1 MAKRMKEK
9 NERNSSKL
17 IFNIFIVLVFLALL
31 GGVFYLSPNYIR
43 EDYDGKTKV
52 LINNN
57 NVTLKMKNDVYID
70 ENNNVF
76 LSLADVRNYFD
87 KYIEYDKENGSI
99 VTTSEINIAKMSTKD
114 NKITINGQEEELNS
128 SAIEKNE
135 TIYLPFSEISEK
147 VYDVDLEYIK
157 DTNTII
163 IDSLDRKQEVA
174 NTTKETKLKYKPQ
187 TLSGTLE
194 KLEANEQ
201 VVYIEET
208 NNWAEVRSKDG
219 TIGYVKKEDLGNVEV
234 TREAKEYIDKVEGK
248 VNLVWDYYSEY
259 AKAPDRTGET
269 MDGVNV
275 VSPSFFSLER
285 GSNGEIY
292 DNAKDDGAEYIEWAH
307 NNNYQ
312 VWAMFSNNSLKDTTS
327 QILNDYEKR
336 EAMIENLMDLVEE
349 YNLDG
354 VNVDF
359 ENMNESDKDVYSRF
373 LIELA
378 PRLKK
383 IGKTLSVDVTAP
395 DGSETWSLCFDRN
408 TIANVADYIVFMAY
422 DQYGTSSN
430 KAGTTAGEEMKK
442 ALEDAGITSG
452 KIGIINVN
460 AATDSCVNR
469 EEGFRAAFDGTDFE
483 IMETQYGEGDAAKS
497 QSIAENYI
505 TQGVVG
511 IFGCNE
517 GSTTGAGNAI
527 KAAGNADIIGV
538 GFDKSDAI
546 LNLID
551 DGYLLCTMAQNPDVM
566 GSEGVK
572 AAVKAINGEELGG
585 EVTDTGVSVITKDSD
600 K

>member
-9 NERNSSKL
+9 NEKNSSKL
-17 IFNIFIVLVFLALL
+17 IFNIFIVIVFLVLV

-135 TIYLPFSEISEK
+135 TIYLPFSKISEK

-194 KLEANEQ
+194 KLDANEQ

-219 TIGYVKKEDLGNVEV
+219 TIGYIKKEDLGNVEV
-234 TREAKEYIDKVEGK
+234 AREAKEYIDKVKGK

-336 EAMIENLMDLVEE
+336 ETMIENLMDLVEE

-422 DQYGTSSN
+422 DQYGTNSN
-430 KAGTTAGEEMKK
+430 KAGTTAGYNWVEANVKKFLGQEDVDPEKIILGIPLYMRLWEEEEDGTAKPEVVNMKDMFDVLPENQVATWDEELK
-442 ALEDAGITSG
+442 QYYVEYEEDGKTYKMWVENEKSVGEKINLANQYNLAGIAFWE
-452 KIGIINVN
+452 K
-460 AATDSCVNR
+460 DR
-469 EEGFRAAFDGTDFE
+469 ETNDEFWTFVKE
-483 IMETQYGEGDAAKS
+483 Q
-497 QSIAENYI
+497 
-505 TQGVVG
+505 
-511 IFGCNE
+511 
-517 GSTTGAGNAI
+517 
-527 KAAGNADIIGV
+527 
-538 GFDKSDAI
+538 
-546 LNLID
+546 LN
-551 DGYLLCTMAQNPDVM
+551 
-566 GSEGVK
+566 K
-572 AAVKAINGEELGG
+572 
-585 EVTDTGVSVITKDSD
+585 
-600 K
+600 

>member
-9 NERNSSKL
+9 NERNSSKI
-17 IFNIFIVLVFLALL
+17 IFNIFIVIVFLVLL

-76 LSLADVRNYFD
+76 LSLADIRNYFD
-87 KYIEYDKENGSI
+87 KYIEYNKENGDI
-99 VTTSEINIAKMSTKD
+99 VTTSEINIAKMSTK
-114 NKITINGQEEELNS
+114 NNEITINGEEEKLNS
-128 SAIEKNE
+128 SAIEKND

-147 VYDVDLEYIK
+147 VYDVDLEYIQ

-194 KLEANEQ
+194 KIEANEQ

-219 TIGYVKKEDLGNVEV
+219 TIGYIKKEDLGNVEV
-234 TREAKEYIDKVEGK
+234 AREAKEYIDKVEGK

-259 AKAPDRTGET
+259 AKAPDRMGET

-285 GSNGEIY
+285 ESNGEIY

-430 KAGTTAGEEMKK
+430 KAGTTAGYNWVEANIKKFLGQEDVDPEKIILGIPLYMRLWEEEEDGTAKPEVVNMKDMFDVLPENQVAK
-442 ALEDAGITSG
+442 WDEELKQYYVEYEEDGKTYKMWVENEKSVGEKINLANQYNLAGIAFWE
-452 KIGIINVN
+452 K
-460 AATDSCVNR
+460 DR
-469 EEGFRAAFDGTDFE
+469 ETNDEFWTFVKE
-483 IMETQYGEGDAAKS
+483 Q
-497 QSIAENYI
+497 
-505 TQGVVG
+505 
-511 IFGCNE
+511 
-517 GSTTGAGNAI
+517 
-527 KAAGNADIIGV
+527 
-538 GFDKSDAI
+538 
-546 LNLID
+546 LN
-551 DGYLLCTMAQNPDVM
+551 
-566 GSEGVK
+566 K
-572 AAVKAINGEELGG
+572 
-585 EVTDTGVSVITKDSD
+585 
-600 K
+600 

>member
-17 IFNIFIVLVFLALL
+17 ILNIFIVLVFLVLV

-76 LSLADVRNYFD
+76 LSLADIRNYFD
-87 KYIEYDKENGSI
+87 KYIEYNKENGDI
-99 VTTSEINIAKMSTKD
+99 VTTSEINIAKMSTK
-114 NKITINGQEEELNS
+114 NNEITINGEEEKLNS
-128 SAIEKNE
+128 SAIEKND

-147 VYDVDLEYIK
+147 VYDVDLEYIQ

-194 KLEANEQ
+194 KIEANEQ

-219 TIGYVKKEDLGNVEV
+219 TIGYIKKEDLGNVEV
-234 TREAKEYIDKVEGK
+234 AREAKEYIDKVEGK

-259 AKAPDRTGET
+259 AKAPDRMGET

-285 GSNGEIY
+285 ESNGEIY

-312 VWAMFSNNSLKDTTS
+312 VLAMFSNNSLKDTTS

-359 ENMNESDKDVYSRF
+359 ENMNESDKNVYSRF

-430 KAGTTAGEEMKK
+430 KAGTTAGYNWVEANIKKFLGQEDVDPEKIILGIPLYMRLWEEDDDGTAKPEVVNMKDMFDVLPENQVAK
-442 ALEDAGITSG
+442 WDEELKQYYVEYEEDGKTYKMWVENEKSVGEKINLANQYNLAGIAFWE
-452 KIGIINVN
+452 K
-460 AATDSCVNR
+460 DR
-469 EEGFRAAFDGTDFE
+469 ETNDEFWTFVKE
-483 IMETQYGEGDAAKS
+483 Q
-497 QSIAENYI
+497 
-505 TQGVVG
+505 
-511 IFGCNE
+511 
-517 GSTTGAGNAI
+517 
-527 KAAGNADIIGV
+527 
-538 GFDKSDAI
+538 
-546 LNLID
+546 LN
-551 DGYLLCTMAQNPDVM
+551 
-566 GSEGVK
+566 K
-572 AAVKAINGEELGG
+572 
-585 EVTDTGVSVITKDSD
+585 
-600 K
+600 

>member
-9 NERNSSKL
+9 NERNSSKI
-17 IFNIFIVLVFLALL
+17 IFNIFIVIVFLVLV

-194 KLEANEQ
+194 KLDANEQ

-219 TIGYVKKEDLGNVEV
+219 TIGYIKKEDLGNVEV
-234 TREAKEYIDKVEGK
+234 AREAKEYIDKVEGK

-336 EAMIENLMDLVEE
+336 ETMIENLMDLVEE

-430 KAGTTAGEEMKK
+430 KAGTTAGYNWVEANVKKFLGQEDVDPEKIILGIPLYMRLWEEEEDGTAKPEVVNMKDMFDVLPENQVATWDEELK
-442 ALEDAGITSG
+442 QYYVEYEEDGKLYKMWVENEKSVGEKINLANQYNLAGIAFWE
-452 KIGIINVN
+452 K
-460 AATDSCVNR
+460 DR
-469 EEGFRAAFDGTDFE
+469 ETNDEFWTFVKE
-483 IMETQYGEGDAAKS
+483 Q
-497 QSIAENYI
+497 
-505 TQGVVG
+505 
-511 IFGCNE
+511 
-517 GSTTGAGNAI
+517 
-527 KAAGNADIIGV
+527 
-538 GFDKSDAI
+538 
-546 LNLID
+546 LN
-551 DGYLLCTMAQNPDVM
+551 
-566 GSEGVK
+566 K
-572 AAVKAINGEELGG
+572 
-585 EVTDTGVSVITKDSD
+585 
-600 K
+600 

>member
-17 IFNIFIVLVFLALL
+17 IFNIFIVLVFLVLL
-31 GGVFYLSPNYIR
+31 GGGFYLSPNYIR

-194 KLEANEQ
+194 KLDANEQ

-219 TIGYVKKEDLGNVEV
+219 TIGYIKKEDLGNVEV
-234 TREAKEYIDKVEGK
+234 AREAKEYIDKVEGK

-336 EAMIENLMDLVEE
+336 ETMIENLMDLVEE

-359 ENMNESDKDVYSRF
+359 ENMSESDKDVYSRF

-430 KAGTTAGEEMKK
+430 KAGTTAGYNWVEANVKKFLGQEDVDPEKIILGIPLYMRLWEEEEDGTAKPEVVNMKDMFDVLPENQVATWDEELK
-442 ALEDAGITSG
+442 QYYVEYEEDGKTYKMWVENEKSVGEKINLANQYNLAGIAFWE
-452 KIGIINVN
+452 K
-460 AATDSCVNR
+460 DR
-469 EEGFRAAFDGTDFE
+469 ETNDEFWTFVKE
-483 IMETQYGEGDAAKS
+483 Q
-497 QSIAENYI
+497 
-505 TQGVVG
+505 
-511 IFGCNE
+511 
-517 GSTTGAGNAI
+517 
-527 KAAGNADIIGV
+527 
-538 GFDKSDAI
+538 
-546 LNLID
+546 LN
-551 DGYLLCTMAQNPDVM
+551 
-566 GSEGVK
+566 K
-572 AAVKAINGEELGG
+572 
-585 EVTDTGVSVITKDSD
+585 
-600 K
+600 

>member
-9 NERNSSKL
+9 NERNSSKY
-17 IFNIFIVLVFLALL
+17 IFNIIIVLVFLALL

-76 LSLADVRNYFD
+76 LSLEDVENYFD
-87 KYIEYDKENGSI
+87 KYIEYNEETGDI
-99 VTTSEINIAKMSTKD
+99 VTTSEINIAKMSTK
-114 NKITINGQEEELNS
+114 NNEITINGEEEELNS

-194 KLEANEQ
+194 KLDANEQ

-219 TIGYVKKEDLGNVEV
+219 TIGYIKKEDLGNVEV
-234 TREAKEYIDKVEGK
+234 AREAKEYIDKVEGK

-336 EAMIENLMDLVEE
+336 ETMIENLMDLVEE

-430 KAGTTAGEEMKK
+430 KAGTTAGYNWVEANIKKFLGQEDVDPEKIILGIPLYMRLWEEEEDGTAKPEVVNMRDMFDVLPENQVATWDEELKQYYVEYEEDGKK
-442 ALEDAGITSG
+442 YKMWVENEKSVGEKINLANQYNLAGIAFWE
-452 KIGIINVN
+452 K
-460 AATDSCVNR
+460 DR
-469 EEGFRAAFDGTDFE
+469 ETNDEFWTFVKE
-483 IMETQYGEGDAAKS
+483 Q
-497 QSIAENYI
+497 
-505 TQGVVG
+505 
-511 IFGCNE
+511 
-517 GSTTGAGNAI
+517 
-527 KAAGNADIIGV
+527 
-538 GFDKSDAI
+538 
-546 LNLID
+546 LN
-551 DGYLLCTMAQNPDVM
+551 
-566 GSEGVK
+566 K
-572 AAVKAINGEELGG
+572 
-585 EVTDTGVSVITKDSD
+585 
-600 K
+600 

>member
-17 IFNIFIVLVFLALL
+17 IFNIFIVLVFLVLL

-128 SAIEKNE
+128 STIEKNE

-194 KLEANEQ
+194 KLDANEQ

-219 TIGYVKKEDLGNVEV
+219 TIGYIKKEDLGNVEV
-234 TREAKEYIDKVEGK
+234 AREAKEYIDKVEGK

-336 EAMIENLMDLVEE
+336 ETMIENLMNLVEE

-430 KAGTTAGEEMKK
+430 KAGTTAGYNWVEANVKKFLGQEDVDPEKIILGIPLYMRLWEEEEDGTAKPEVVNMKDMFDVLPENQVATWDEELK
-442 ALEDAGITSG
+442 QYYVEYEEDGKKYKMWIENEKSVGEKINLANQYNLAGIAFWE
-452 KIGIINVN
+452 K
-460 AATDSCVNR
+460 DR
-469 EEGFRAAFDGTDFE
+469 ETNDEFWTFVKE
-483 IMETQYGEGDAAKS
+483 Q
-497 QSIAENYI
+497 
-505 TQGVVG
+505 
-511 IFGCNE
+511 
-517 GSTTGAGNAI
+517 
-527 KAAGNADIIGV
+527 
-538 GFDKSDAI
+538 
-546 LNLID
+546 LN
-551 DGYLLCTMAQNPDVM
+551 
-566 GSEGVK
+566 K
-572 AAVKAINGEELGG
+572 
-585 EVTDTGVSVITKDSD
+585 
-600 K
+600 

>member
-194 KLEANEQ
+194 KLDANEQ

-219 TIGYVKKEDLGNVEV
+219 TIGYIKKEDLGNVEV
-234 TREAKEYIDKVEGK
+234 AREAKEYIDKVEGK

-259 AKAPDRTGET
+259 AKAPDRAGET

-336 EAMIENLMDLVEE
+336 ETMIENLMDLVEE

-430 KAGTTAGEEMKK
+430 KAGTTAGYNWVEANIKKFLGQEDVDPEKIILGIPLYMRLWEEEDDGTAKPEVVNMRDMFDVLPENQVATWDEELKQYYVEYEEDGKK
-442 ALEDAGITSG
+442 YKMWVENEKSVGEKINLANQYNLAGIAFWE
-452 KIGIINVN
+452 K
-460 AATDSCVNR
+460 DR
-469 EEGFRAAFDGTDFE
+469 ETNDEFWTFVKE
-483 IMETQYGEGDAAKS
+483 Q
-497 QSIAENYI
+497 
-505 TQGVVG
+505 
-511 IFGCNE
+511 
-517 GSTTGAGNAI
+517 
-527 KAAGNADIIGV
+527 
-538 GFDKSDAI
+538 
-546 LNLID
+546 LN
-551 DGYLLCTMAQNPDVM
+551 
-566 GSEGVK
+566 K
-572 AAVKAINGEELGG
+572 
-585 EVTDTGVSVITKDSD
+585 
-600 K
+600 

>member
-9 NERNSSKL
+9 NEKNSSKL
-17 IFNIFIVLVFLALL
+17 IFNIFIVIVFLVLV

-194 KLEANEQ
+194 KLDANEQ

-219 TIGYVKKEDLGNVEV
+219 TIGYIKKEDLGNVEV
-234 TREAKEYIDKVEGK
+234 AREAKEYIDKVEGK

-292 DNAKDDGAEYIEWAH
+292 DNTKDDGAEYIEWAH

-336 EAMIENLMDLVEE
+336 ETMIENLMDLVEE

-430 KAGTTAGEEMKK
+430 KAGTTAGYNWVEANVKKFLGQEDVDPEKIILGIPLYMRLWEEEEDGTAKPEVVNMKDMFDVLPENQVAK
-442 ALEDAGITSG
+442 WDEELKQYYVEYEEDGKTYKMWVENEKSVGEKINLANQYNLAGIAFWE
-452 KIGIINVN
+452 K
-460 AATDSCVNR
+460 DR
-469 EEGFRAAFDGTDFE
+469 ETNDEFWTFVKE
-483 IMETQYGEGDAAKS
+483 Q
-497 QSIAENYI
+497 
-505 TQGVVG
+505 
-511 IFGCNE
+511 
-517 GSTTGAGNAI
+517 
-527 KAAGNADIIGV
+527 
-538 GFDKSDAI
+538 
-546 LNLID
+546 LN
-551 DGYLLCTMAQNPDVM
+551 
-566 GSEGVK
+566 K
-572 AAVKAINGEELGG
+572 
-585 EVTDTGVSVITKDSD
+585 
-600 K
+600 

>member
-194 KLEANEQ
+194 KLDANEQ

-336 EAMIENLMDLVEE
+336 ETMIENLMDLVEE

-430 KAGTTAGEEMKK
+430 KAGTTAGYNWVEANVKKFLGQEDVDPEKIILGIPLYMRLWEEEEDGTAKPEVVNMKDMFDVLPENQVATWDEELK
-442 ALEDAGITSG
+442 QYYVEYEEDGKTYKMWVENEKSVGEKINLANQYNLAGIAFWE
-452 KIGIINVN
+452 K
-460 AATDSCVNR
+460 DR
-469 EEGFRAAFDGTDFE
+469 ETNDEFWTFVKE
-483 IMETQYGEGDAAKS
+483 Q
-497 QSIAENYI
+497 
-505 TQGVVG
+505 
-511 IFGCNE
+511 
-517 GSTTGAGNAI
+517 
-527 KAAGNADIIGV
+527 
-538 GFDKSDAI
+538 
-546 LNLID
+546 LN
-551 DGYLLCTMAQNPDVM
+551 
-566 GSEGVK
+566 K
-572 AAVKAINGEELGG
+572 
-585 EVTDTGVSVITKDSD
+585 
-600 K
+600 

>member
-17 IFNIFIVLVFLALL
+17 IFNIFIVLVFLVLL

-194 KLEANEQ
+194 KLDANEQ

-219 TIGYVKKEDLGNVEV
+219 TIGYIKKEDLGNVEV
-234 TREAKEYIDKVEGK
+234 AREAKEYIDKVEGK

-336 EAMIENLMDLVEE
+336 ETMIKNLMDLVEE

-430 KAGTTAGEEMKK
+430 KAGTTAGYNWVEANVKKFLGQEDVDPEKIILGIPLYMRLWEEEEDGTAKPEVVNMKDMFDVLPENQVATWDEELK
-442 ALEDAGITSG
+442 QYYVEYEEDGKTYKMWVENEKSVGEKINLANQYNLAGIAFWE
-452 KIGIINVN
+452 K
-460 AATDSCVNR
+460 DR
-469 EEGFRAAFDGTDFE
+469 ETNDEFWTFVKE
-483 IMETQYGEGDAAKS
+483 Q
-497 QSIAENYI
+497 
-505 TQGVVG
+505 
-511 IFGCNE
+511 
-517 GSTTGAGNAI
+517 
-527 KAAGNADIIGV
+527 
-538 GFDKSDAI
+538 
-546 LNLID
+546 LN
-551 DGYLLCTMAQNPDVM
+551 
-566 GSEGVK
+566 K
-572 AAVKAINGEELGG
+572 
-585 EVTDTGVSVITKDSD
+585 
-600 K
+600 

>member
-17 IFNIFIVLVFLALL
+17 IFNIFIVLVFLVLL
-31 GGVFYLSPNYIR
+31 GGGFYLSPNYIR

-174 NTTKETKLKYKPQ
+174 NTTKEIKLKYKPQ

-194 KLEANEQ
+194 KLDANEQ

-219 TIGYVKKEDLGNVEV
+219 TIGYIKKEDLGNVEV
-234 TREAKEYIDKVEGK
+234 AREAKEYIDKVEGK

-259 AKAPDRTGET
+259 VDAPDRTGEN

-336 EAMIENLMDLVEE
+336 ETMIENLMDLVEE

-430 KAGTTAGEEMKK
+430 KAGTTAGYNWVEANVKKFLGQEDVDPEKIILGIPLYMRLWEEEEDGTAKPEVVNMKDMFDVLPENQVATWDEELK
-442 ALEDAGITSG
+442 QYYVEYEEDGKTYKMWVENEKSVGEKINLANQYNLAGIAFWE
-452 KIGIINVN
+452 K
-460 AATDSCVNR
+460 DR
-469 EEGFRAAFDGTDFE
+469 ETNDEFWTFVKE
-483 IMETQYGEGDAAKS
+483 Q
-497 QSIAENYI
+497 
-505 TQGVVG
+505 
-511 IFGCNE
+511 
-517 GSTTGAGNAI
+517 
-527 KAAGNADIIGV
+527 
-538 GFDKSDAI
+538 
-546 LNLID
+546 LN
-551 DGYLLCTMAQNPDVM
+551 
-566 GSEGVK
+566 K
-572 AAVKAINGEELGG
+572 
-585 EVTDTGVSVITKDSD
+585 
-600 K
+600 

>member
-17 IFNIFIVLVFLALL
+17 IFNIFIVIVFLAIL

-194 KLEANEQ
+194 KIEANEQ

-208 NNWAEVRSKDG
+208 NNWVEVRAKDG
-219 TIGYVKKEDLGNVEV
+219 TIGYIKKEDLGNVEV
-234 TREAKEYIDKVEGK
+234 AREAKEYIDKVEGK

-336 EAMIENLMDLVEE
+336 ETMIENIMDLVEE

-430 KAGTTAGEEMKK
+430 EAGTTAGYNWVEANIKKFLGQEDVDPEKIILGIPLYMRLWEEEEDGTAKPEVVNMRNMFDVLPENQVATWDEELKQYYVEYEEDGKK
-442 ALEDAGITSG
+442 YKMWIENEKSVGEKINLANQYNLAGIAFWE
-452 KIGIINVN
+452 K
-460 AATDSCVNR
+460 DR
-469 EEGFRAAFDGTDFE
+469 ETNDEFWTFVKE
-483 IMETQYGEGDAAKS
+483 Q
-497 QSIAENYI
+497 
-505 TQGVVG
+505 
-511 IFGCNE
+511 
-517 GSTTGAGNAI
+517 
-527 KAAGNADIIGV
+527 
-538 GFDKSDAI
+538 
-546 LNLID
+546 LN
-551 DGYLLCTMAQNPDVM
+551 
-566 GSEGVK
+566 K
-572 AAVKAINGEELGG
+572 
-585 EVTDTGVSVITKDSD
+585 
-600 K
+600 

>member
-292 DNAKDDGAEYIEWAH
+292 DNAKDDGAEYIEWTH

-430 KAGTTAGEEMKK
+430 KAGTTAGYNWVEANIKKFLGQEDVDPEKIILGIPLYMRLWEEEEDGTAKPEVVNMRDMFDVLPENQVATWDEELKQYYVEYEEDGKK
-442 ALEDAGITSG
+442 YKMWVENEKSVGEKINLANQYNLAGIAFWE
-452 KIGIINVN
+452 K
-460 AATDSCVNR
+460 DR
-469 EEGFRAAFDGTDFE
+469 ETNDEFWTFVKE
-483 IMETQYGEGDAAKS
+483 Q
-497 QSIAENYI
+497 
-505 TQGVVG
+505 
-511 IFGCNE
+511 
-517 GSTTGAGNAI
+517 
-527 KAAGNADIIGV
+527 
-538 GFDKSDAI
+538 
-546 LNLID
+546 LN
-551 DGYLLCTMAQNPDVM
+551 
-566 GSEGVK
+566 K
-572 AAVKAINGEELGG
+572 
-585 EVTDTGVSVITKDSD
+585 
-600 K
+600 

>member
-17 IFNIFIVLVFLALL
+17 IFNIFIVLVFLVLV

-76 LSLADVRNYFD
+76 LSLADIRNYFD
-87 KYIEYDKENGSI
+87 KYIEYNKENGDI
-99 VTTSEINIAKMSTKD
+99 VTTSEINIAKMSTK
-114 NKITINGQEEELNS
+114 NNEITINGEEEKLNS
-128 SAIEKNE
+128 SAIEKND

-147 VYDVDLEYIK
+147 VYDVDLEYIQ

-194 KLEANEQ
+194 KIEANEQ

-219 TIGYVKKEDLGNVEV
+219 TIGYIKKEDLGNVEV

-430 KAGTTAGEEMKK
+430 KAGTTAGYNWVEANIKKFLGQEDVDPEKIILGIPLYMRLWEEEEDGTAKPEVVNMRDMFDVLPENQVATWDEELKQYYVEYEEDGKK
-442 ALEDAGITSG
+442 YKMWVENEKSVGEKINLANQYNLAGIAFWE
-452 KIGIINVN
+452 K
-460 AATDSCVNR
+460 DR
-469 EEGFRAAFDGTDFE
+469 ETNDEFWTFVKE
-483 IMETQYGEGDAAKS
+483 Q
-497 QSIAENYI
+497 
-505 TQGVVG
+505 
-511 IFGCNE
+511 
-517 GSTTGAGNAI
+517 
-527 KAAGNADIIGV
+527 
-538 GFDKSDAI
+538 
-546 LNLID
+546 LN
-551 DGYLLCTMAQNPDVM
+551 
-566 GSEGVK
+566 K
-572 AAVKAINGEELGG
+572 
-585 EVTDTGVSVITKDSD
+585 
-600 K
+600 

>member
-17 IFNIFIVLVFLALL
+17 ILNIFIVIVFLVLV

-76 LSLADVRNYFD
+76 LSLADIRNYFD
-87 KYIEYDKENGSI
+87 KYIEYDKENGDI
-99 VTTSEINIAKMSTKD
+99 VTTSEINIAKMSTK
-114 NKITINGQEEELNS
+114 NNEITINGEEEELNS
-128 SAIEKNE
+128 SAIEKND

-147 VYDVDLEYIK
+147 VYDVDLEYIQ

-208 NNWAEVRSKDG
+208 NNWVEVRSKDG
-219 TIGYVKKEDLGNVEV
+219 TIGYIKKEDLGNVEV
-234 TREAKEYIDKVEGK
+234 AREAKEYIDKVEGK

-430 KAGTTAGEEMKK
+430 KAGTTAGYNWVEANVKKFLGQEDVDPEKIILGIPLYMRLWEEEEDGTAKPEVVNMKDMFDVLPENQVATWDEELK
-442 ALEDAGITSG
+442 QYYVEYEEDGKTYKMWVENEKSVGEKINLANQYNLAGIAFWE
-452 KIGIINVN
+452 K
-460 AATDSCVNR
+460 DR
-469 EEGFRAAFDGTDFE
+469 ETNDEFWTFVKE
-483 IMETQYGEGDAAKS
+483 Q
-497 QSIAENYI
+497 
-505 TQGVVG
+505 
-511 IFGCNE
+511 
-517 GSTTGAGNAI
+517 
-527 KAAGNADIIGV
+527 
-538 GFDKSDAI
+538 
-546 LNLID
+546 LN
-551 DGYLLCTMAQNPDVM
+551 
-566 GSEGVK
+566 K
-572 AAVKAINGEELGG
+572 
-585 EVTDTGVSVITKDSD
+585 
-600 K
+600 

>member
-17 IFNIFIVLVFLALL
+17 ILNIFIVLVFLVLV

-76 LSLADVRNYFD
+76 LSLADIRNYFD
-87 KYIEYDKENGSI
+87 KYIEYNKENGDI
-99 VTTSEINIAKMSTKD
+99 VTTSEINIAKMSTK
-114 NKITINGQEEELNS
+114 NNEITINGEEEKLNS
-128 SAIEKNE
+128 SAIEKND

-147 VYDVDLEYIK
+147 VYDVDLEYIQ

-194 KLEANEQ
+194 KIEANEQ

-219 TIGYVKKEDLGNVEV
+219 TIGYIKKEDLGNVEV
-234 TREAKEYIDKVEGK
+234 AREAKEYIDKVEGK

-259 AKAPDRTGET
+259 AKAPDRMGET

-285 GSNGEIY
+285 ESNGEIY

-359 ENMNESDKDVYSRF
+359 ENMNESDKNVYSRF

-395 DGSETWSLCFDRN
+395 DGSEIWSLCFDRN

-430 KAGTTAGEEMKK
+430 KAGTTAGYNWVEANIKKFLGQEDVDPEKIILGIPLYMRLWEEDDDGTAKPEVVNMKDMFDVLPENQVAK
-442 ALEDAGITSG
+442 WDEELKQYYVEYEEDGKTYKMWVENEKSVGEKINLANQYNLAGIAFWE
-452 KIGIINVN
+452 K
-460 AATDSCVNR
+460 DR
-469 EEGFRAAFDGTDFE
+469 ETNDEFWTFVKE
-483 IMETQYGEGDAAKS
+483 Q
-497 QSIAENYI
+497 
-505 TQGVVG
+505 
-511 IFGCNE
+511 
-517 GSTTGAGNAI
+517 
-527 KAAGNADIIGV
+527 
-538 GFDKSDAI
+538 
-546 LNLID
+546 LN
-551 DGYLLCTMAQNPDVM
+551 
-566 GSEGVK
+566 K
-572 AAVKAINGEELGG
+572 
-585 EVTDTGVSVITKDSD
+585 
-600 K
+600 

>member
-17 IFNIFIVLVFLALL
+17 IFNIFIVLVFLVLL

-336 EAMIENLMDLVEE
+336 ETMIENLMDLVEE

-430 KAGTTAGEEMKK
+430 KAGTTAGYNWVEANVKKFLGQEDVDPEKIILGIPLYMRLWEEEEDGTAKPEVVNMKDMFDVLPENQVATWDEELK
-442 ALEDAGITSG
+442 QYYVEYEEDGKTYKMWVENEKSVGEKINLANQYNLAGI
-452 KIGIINVN
+452 
-460 AATDSCVNR
+460 
-469 EEGFRAAFDGTDFE
+469 AFW
-483 IMETQYGEGDAAKS
+483 
-497 QSIAENYI
+497 
-505 TQGVVG
+505 
-511 IFGCNE
+511 
-517 GSTTGAGNAI
+517 
-527 KAAGNADIIGV
+527 
-538 GFDKSDAI
+538 
-546 LNLID
+546 
-551 DGYLLCTMAQNPDVM
+551 
-566 GSEGVK
+566 
-572 AAVKAINGEELGG
+572 
-585 EVTDTGVSVITKDSD
+585 
-600 K
+600 

>member
-9 NERNSSKL
+9 NERNNPKL
-17 IFNIFIVLVFLALL
+17 IFNIFIVLVFLVLL
-31 GGVFYLSPNYIR
+31 GTVFYLSPNYIR

-87 KYIEYDKENGSI
+87 KYIEYDKENGDI

-114 NKITINGQEEELNS
+114 NKITINGEEDELNS

-194 KLEANEQ
+194 KLDANEQ

-219 TIGYVKKEDLGNVEV
+219 TIGYIKKEDLGNVEV
-234 TREAKEYIDKVEGK
+234 AREAKEYIDKVEGK

-336 EAMIENLMDLVEE
+336 ETMIENLMDLVEE

-430 KAGTTAGEEMKK
+430 EAGTTAGYNWVEANIKKFLGQEDVDPEKIILGIPLYMRLWEEEEDGTAKPEVVNMKDMFDVLPENQVATWDEELK
-442 ALEDAGITSG
+442 QYYVEYEEDGKKYKMWVENEKSVGEKINLANQYNLAGIAFWE
-452 KIGIINVN
+452 K
-460 AATDSCVNR
+460 DR
-469 EEGFRAAFDGTDFE
+469 ETNDEFWTFVKE
-483 IMETQYGEGDAAKS
+483 Q
-497 QSIAENYI
+497 
-505 TQGVVG
+505 
-511 IFGCNE
+511 
-517 GSTTGAGNAI
+517 
-527 KAAGNADIIGV
+527 
-538 GFDKSDAI
+538 
-546 LNLID
+546 LN
-551 DGYLLCTMAQNPDVM
+551 
-566 GSEGVK
+566 K
-572 AAVKAINGEELGG
+572 
-585 EVTDTGVSVITKDSD
+585 
-600 K
+600 

>member
-187 TLSGTLE
+187 ILSGTLE

-275 VSPSFFSLER
+275 VSPSFFSLKR

-430 KAGTTAGEEMKK
+430 KAGTTAGYNWVEANIKKFLGQEDVDPEKIILGIPLYMRLWEEEEDGTAKPEVVNMRDMFDVLPENQVATWDEELKQYYVEYEEDGKK
-442 ALEDAGITSG
+442 YKMWVENEKSVGEKINLANQYNLAGIAFWE
-452 KIGIINVN
+452 K
-460 AATDSCVNR
+460 DR
-469 EEGFRAAFDGTDFE
+469 ETNDEFWTFVKE
-483 IMETQYGEGDAAKS
+483 Q
-497 QSIAENYI
+497 
-505 TQGVVG
+505 
-511 IFGCNE
+511 
-517 GSTTGAGNAI
+517 
-527 KAAGNADIIGV
+527 
-538 GFDKSDAI
+538 
-546 LNLID
+546 LN
-551 DGYLLCTMAQNPDVM
+551 
-566 GSEGVK
+566 K
-572 AAVKAINGEELGG
+572 
-585 EVTDTGVSVITKDSD
+585 
-600 K
+600 

>member
-17 IFNIFIVLVFLALL
+17 IFNIFIVLVFLVLL

-99 VTTSEINIAKMSTKD
+99 VTTSEINIAKMSTKY

-219 TIGYVKKEDLGNVEV
+219 IIGYIKKEDLGNVEV
-234 TREAKEYIDKVEGK
+234 AREAKEYIDKVEGK

-336 EAMIENLMDLVEE
+336 ETMIENLMDLVEE

-430 KAGTTAGEEMKK
+430 KAGTTAGYNWVEANVKKFLGQEDVDPEKIILGIPLYMRLWEEEEDGTAKPEVVNMKDMFDVLPENQVATWDEELK
-442 ALEDAGITSG
+442 QYYVEYEEDGKTYKMWVENEKSVGEKINLANQYNLAGIAFWE
-452 KIGIINVN
+452 K
-460 AATDSCVNR
+460 DR
-469 EEGFRAAFDGTDFE
+469 ETNDEFWTFVKE
-483 IMETQYGEGDAAKS
+483 Q
-497 QSIAENYI
+497 
-505 TQGVVG
+505 
-511 IFGCNE
+511 
-517 GSTTGAGNAI
+517 
-527 KAAGNADIIGV
+527 
-538 GFDKSDAI
+538 
-546 LNLID
+546 LN
-551 DGYLLCTMAQNPDVM
+551 
-566 GSEGVK
+566 K
-572 AAVKAINGEELGG
+572 
-585 EVTDTGVSVITKDSD
+585 
-600 K
+600 

>member
-9 NERNSSKL
+9 NEKNSSKL
-17 IFNIFIVLVFLALL
+17 IFNIFIVIVFLVLV

-135 TIYLPFSEISEK
+135 TIYLPFSKISEK

-194 KLEANEQ
+194 KLDANEQ

-219 TIGYVKKEDLGNVEV
+219 TIGYIKKEDLGNVEV
-234 TREAKEYIDKVEGK
+234 AREAKEYIDKVKGK

-292 DNAKDDGAEYIEWAH
+292 DNTKDDGAEYIEWAH

-336 EAMIENLMDLVEE
+336 ETMIENLMDLVEE

-430 KAGTTAGEEMKK
+430 KAGTTAGYNWVEANIKKFLGQEDVDPEKIILGIPLYMRLWEEEEDGTAKPEVVNMKDMFDVLPENQVATWDEELK
-442 ALEDAGITSG
+442 QYYVEYEEDGKTYKMWVENEKSVGEKINLANQYNLAGIAFWE
-452 KIGIINVN
+452 K
-460 AATDSCVNR
+460 DR
-469 EEGFRAAFDGTDFE
+469 ETNDEFWTFVKE
-483 IMETQYGEGDAAKS
+483 Q
-497 QSIAENYI
+497 
-505 TQGVVG
+505 
-511 IFGCNE
+511 
-517 GSTTGAGNAI
+517 
-527 KAAGNADIIGV
+527 
-538 GFDKSDAI
+538 
-546 LNLID
+546 LN
-551 DGYLLCTMAQNPDVM
+551 
-566 GSEGVK
+566 K
-572 AAVKAINGEELGG
+572 
-585 EVTDTGVSVITKDSD
+585 
-600 K
+600 

>member
-9 NERNSSKL
+9 NEGNSSKIIL
-17 IFNIFIVLVFLALL
+17 NIFIVVIFLALL
-31 GGVFYLSPNYIR
+31 GGVFYFSPNYIR
-43 EDYDGKTKV
+43 EDYEGKTKV

-70 ENNNVF
+70 DNNNVF
-76 LSLADVRNYFD
+76 FSLADVRNYFD
-87 KYIEYDKENGSI
+87 KYIEYDKENGDI

-114 NKITINGQEEELNS
+114 NKITINGEEEELNS
-128 SAIEKNE
+128 SAIERND
-135 TIYLPFSEISEK
+135 TIYIPFSEISEK
-147 VYDVDLEYIK
+147 VYDVDLEYIQ

-194 KLEANEQ
+194 KLEANEE

-208 NNWAEVRSKDG
+208 NNWVEVRAKDG
-219 TIGYVKKEDLGNVEV
+219 TIGYIKKEDLGNVEV
-234 TREAKEYIDKVEGK
+234 EREAKEYIERVEGK

-259 AKAPDRTGET
+259 VDAPDRTGEN

-275 VSPSFFSLER
+275 VSPSFFSLTR

-292 DNAKDDGAEYIEWAH
+292 DNAEDGGAEYIKWAH

-336 EAMIENLMDLVEE
+336 ETMIENLMNLVEE

-430 KAGTTAGEEMKK
+430 KAGTTAGYNWVEANIKKFLGQEDVDPEKIILGIPLYMRLWEEE
-442 ALEDAGITSG
+442 EDGTAEPEVVNMRNMFDVLPENQEATWDEELKQYYVEYEEDGNKYKMWVENEKSVGEKINLANQYNLAGIAFWE
-452 KIGIINVN
+452 K
-460 AATDSCVNR
+460 DR
-469 EEGFRAAFDGTDFE
+469 ETNDEFWTFVKE
-483 IMETQYGEGDAAKS
+483 Q
-497 QSIAENYI
+497 
-505 TQGVVG
+505 
-511 IFGCNE
+511 
-517 GSTTGAGNAI
+517 
-527 KAAGNADIIGV
+527 
-538 GFDKSDAI
+538 
-546 LNLID
+546 LN
-551 DGYLLCTMAQNPDVM
+551 
-566 GSEGVK
+566 K
-572 AAVKAINGEELGG
+572 
-585 EVTDTGVSVITKDSD
+585 
-600 K
+600 

>member
-9 NERNSSKL
+9 NEKNSSKL
-17 IFNIFIVLVFLALL
+17 IFNIFIVIVFLVLV

-57 NVTLKMKNDVYID
+57 NVTLKMKNDVY

-194 KLEANEQ
+194 KLDANEQ

-219 TIGYVKKEDLGNVEV
+219 TIGYIKKEDLGNVEV
-234 TREAKEYIDKVEGK
+234 AREAKEYIDKVKGK

-292 DNAKDDGAEYIEWAH
+292 DNTKDDGAEYIEWAH

-336 EAMIENLMDLVEE
+336 ETMIENLMDLVEE

-422 DQYGTSSN
+422 DQYGTNSN
-430 KAGTTAGEEMKK
+430 KAGTTAGYNWVEANVKKFLGQEDVDPEKIILGIPLYMRLWEEEEDGTAKPEVVNMKDMFDVLPENQVATWDEELK
-442 ALEDAGITSG
+442 QYYVEYEEDGKTYKMWVENEKSVGEKINLANQYNLAGIAFWE
-452 KIGIINVN
+452 K
-460 AATDSCVNR
+460 DR
-469 EEGFRAAFDGTDFE
+469 ETNDEFWTFVKE
-483 IMETQYGEGDAAKS
+483 Q
-497 QSIAENYI
+497 
-505 TQGVVG
+505 
-511 IFGCNE
+511 
-517 GSTTGAGNAI
+517 
-527 KAAGNADIIGV
+527 
-538 GFDKSDAI
+538 
-546 LNLID
+546 LN
-551 DGYLLCTMAQNPDVM
+551 
-566 GSEGVK
+566 K
-572 AAVKAINGEELGG
+572 
-585 EVTDTGVSVITKDSD
+585 
-600 K
+600 

>member
-17 IFNIFIVLVFLALL
+17 IFNIFIVLVFLVLL

-194 KLEANEQ
+194 KLDANEQ

-219 TIGYVKKEDLGNVEV
+219 TIGYIKKEDLGNVEV
-234 TREAKEYIDKVEGK
+234 AREAKEYIDKVEGK

-336 EAMIENLMDLVEE
+336 ETMIENIMDLVEE

-430 KAGTTAGEEMKK
+430 KAGTTAGYNWVEANVKKFLGQEDVDPEKIILGIPLYMRLWEEEEDGTAKPEVVNMRNMFDVLPENQVATWDEELKQYYVEYEEDGKK
-442 ALEDAGITSG
+442 YKMWIENEKSVGEKINLANQYNLAGIAFWE
-452 KIGIINVN
+452 K
-460 AATDSCVNR
+460 DR
-469 EEGFRAAFDGTDFE
+469 ETNDEFWTFVKE
-483 IMETQYGEGDAAKS
+483 Q
-497 QSIAENYI
+497 
-505 TQGVVG
+505 
-511 IFGCNE
+511 
-517 GSTTGAGNAI
+517 
-527 KAAGNADIIGV
+527 
-538 GFDKSDAI
+538 
-546 LNLID
+546 LN
-551 DGYLLCTMAQNPDVM
+551 
-566 GSEGVK
+566 K
-572 AAVKAINGEELGG
+572 
-585 EVTDTGVSVITKDSD
+585 
-600 K
+600 

>member
-9 NERNSSKL
+9 NEKNSSKL

-292 DNAKDDGAEYIEWAH
+292 DNTKDDGAEYIEWAH

-336 EAMIENLMDLVEE
+336 ETMIENLMDLVEE

-422 DQYGTSSN
+422 DQYGTNSN
-430 KAGTTAGEEMKK
+430 KAGTTAGYNWVEANVKKFLGQEDVDPEKIILGIPLYMRLWEEEEDGTAKPEVVNMKDMFDVLPENQVATWDEELK
-442 ALEDAGITSG
+442 QYYVEYEEDGKTYKMWVENEKSVGEKINLANQYNLAGIAFWE
-452 KIGIINVN
+452 K
-460 AATDSCVNR
+460 DR
-469 EEGFRAAFDGTDFE
+469 ETNDEFWTFVKE
-483 IMETQYGEGDAAKS
+483 Q
-497 QSIAENYI
+497 
-505 TQGVVG
+505 
-511 IFGCNE
+511 
-517 GSTTGAGNAI
+517 
-527 KAAGNADIIGV
+527 
-538 GFDKSDAI
+538 
-546 LNLID
+546 LN
-551 DGYLLCTMAQNPDVM
+551 
-566 GSEGVK
+566 K
-572 AAVKAINGEELGG
+572 
-585 EVTDTGVSVITKDSD
+585 
-600 K
+600 

>member
-9 NERNSSKL
+9 NEKNSSKL
-17 IFNIFIVLVFLALL
+17 IFNIFIVIVFLVLV

-194 KLEANEQ
+194 KLDANEQ

-219 TIGYVKKEDLGNVEV
+219 TIGYIKKEDLGNVEV
-234 TREAKEYIDKVEGK
+234 AREAKEYIDKVEGK

-336 EAMIENLMDLVEE
+336 ETMIENLMDLVEE

-430 KAGTTAGEEMKK
+430 KAGTTAGYNWVEANIKKFLGQEDVDPEKIILGIPLYMRLWEEE
-442 ALEDAGITSG
+442 EDGTAKPEVVNMRDMFDVLPENQVATWDEELKQYYVEYEEDGKTYKMWVENEKSVGEKINLANQYNLAGIAFWE
-452 KIGIINVN
+452 K
-460 AATDSCVNR
+460 DR
-469 EEGFRAAFDGTDFE
+469 ETNDEFWTFVKE
-483 IMETQYGEGDAAKS
+483 Q
-497 QSIAENYI
+497 
-505 TQGVVG
+505 
-511 IFGCNE
+511 
-517 GSTTGAGNAI
+517 
-527 KAAGNADIIGV
+527 
-538 GFDKSDAI
+538 
-546 LNLID
+546 LN
-551 DGYLLCTMAQNPDVM
+551 
-566 GSEGVK
+566 K
-572 AAVKAINGEELGG
+572 
-585 EVTDTGVSVITKDSD
+585 
-600 K
+600 

>member
-359 ENMNESDKDVYSRF
+359 EKMNESDKDVYSRF

-430 KAGTTAGEEMKK
+430 KAGTTAGYNWVEANIKKFLGQEDVDPEKIILGIPLYMRLWEEEDDGTAKPEVVNMRDMFDVLPENQVATWDEELKQYYVEYEEDGKK
-442 ALEDAGITSG
+442 YKMWVENEKSVGEKINLANQYNLAGIAFWE
-452 KIGIINVN
+452 K
-460 AATDSCVNR
+460 DR
-469 EEGFRAAFDGTDFE
+469 ETNDEFWTFVKE
-483 IMETQYGEGDAAKS
+483 Q
-497 QSIAENYI
+497 
-505 TQGVVG
+505 
-511 IFGCNE
+511 
-517 GSTTGAGNAI
+517 
-527 KAAGNADIIGV
+527 
-538 GFDKSDAI
+538 
-546 LNLID
+546 LN
-551 DGYLLCTMAQNPDVM
+551 
-566 GSEGVK
+566 K
-572 AAVKAINGEELGG
+572 
-585 EVTDTGVSVITKDSD
+585 
-600 K
+600 

>member
-17 IFNIFIVLVFLALL
+17 ILNIFIVLVFLVLV

-76 LSLADVRNYFD
+76 LSLADIRNYFD
-87 KYIEYDKENGSI
+87 KYIEYNKENGDI
-99 VTTSEINIAKMSTKD
+99 VTTSEINIAKMSTK
-114 NKITINGQEEELNS
+114 NNEITINGEEEKLNS
-128 SAIEKNE
+128 SAIEKND

-147 VYDVDLEYIK
+147 VYDVDLEYIQ

-194 KLEANEQ
+194 KIEANEQ

-219 TIGYVKKEDLGNVEV
+219 TIGYIKKEDLGNVEV
-234 TREAKEYIDKVEGK
+234 AREAKEYIDKVEGK

-259 AKAPDRTGET
+259 AKAPDRMGET

-285 GSNGEIY
+285 ESNGEIY

-336 EAMIENLMDLVEE
+336 EAMIENLIDLVEE

-359 ENMNESDKDVYSRF
+359 ENMNESDKNVYSRF

-430 KAGTTAGEEMKK
+430 KAGTTAGYNWVEANIKKFLGQEDVDPEKIILGIPLYMRLWEEDDDGTAKPEVVNMKDMFDVLPENQVAK
-442 ALEDAGITSG
+442 WDEELKQYYVEYEEDGKTYKMWVENEKSVGEKINLANQYNLAGIAFWE
-452 KIGIINVN
+452 K
-460 AATDSCVNR
+460 DR
-469 EEGFRAAFDGTDFE
+469 ETNDEFWTFVKE
-483 IMETQYGEGDAAKS
+483 Q
-497 QSIAENYI
+497 
-505 TQGVVG
+505 
-511 IFGCNE
+511 
-517 GSTTGAGNAI
+517 
-527 KAAGNADIIGV
+527 
-538 GFDKSDAI
+538 
-546 LNLID
+546 LN
-551 DGYLLCTMAQNPDVM
+551 
-566 GSEGVK
+566 K
-572 AAVKAINGEELGG
+572 
-585 EVTDTGVSVITKDSD
+585 
-600 K
+600 

>member
-17 IFNIFIVLVFLALL
+17 ILNIFIVLVFLVLV

-76 LSLADVRNYFD
+76 LSLADIRNYFD
-87 KYIEYDKENGSI
+87 KYIEYNKENGDI
-99 VTTSEINIAKMSTKD
+99 VTTSEINIAKMSTK
-114 NKITINGQEEELNS
+114 NNEITINGEEEKLNS
-128 SAIEKNE
+128 SAIEKND

-147 VYDVDLEYIK
+147 VYDVDLEYIQ

-194 KLEANEQ
+194 KIEANEQ

-219 TIGYVKKEDLGNVEV
+219 TIGYIKKEDLGNVEV
-234 TREAKEYIDKVEGK
+234 AREAKEYIDKVEGK

-259 AKAPDRTGET
+259 AKAPDRMGET

-285 GSNGEIY
+285 ESNGEIY

-359 ENMNESDKDVYSRF
+359 ENMNESDKNVYSRF

-395 DGSETWSLCFDRN
+395 DGSETWALCFDRN

-430 KAGTTAGEEMKK
+430 KAGTTAGYNWVEANIKKFLGQEDVDPEKIILGIPLYMRLWEEDDDGTAKPEVVNMKDMFDVLPENQVAK
-442 ALEDAGITSG
+442 WDEELKQYYVEYEEDGKTYKMWVENEKSVGEKINLANQYNLAGIAFWE
-452 KIGIINVN
+452 K
-460 AATDSCVNR
+460 DR
-469 EEGFRAAFDGTDFE
+469 ETNDEFWTFVKE
-483 IMETQYGEGDAAKS
+483 Q
-497 QSIAENYI
+497 
-505 TQGVVG
+505 
-511 IFGCNE
+511 
-517 GSTTGAGNAI
+517 
-527 KAAGNADIIGV
+527 
-538 GFDKSDAI
+538 
-546 LNLID
+546 LN
-551 DGYLLCTMAQNPDVM
+551 
-566 GSEGVK
+566 K
-572 AAVKAINGEELGG
+572 
-585 EVTDTGVSVITKDSD
+585 
-600 K
+600 

>member
-430 KAGTTAGEEMKK
+430 KAGTTAGYNWVEANIKKFLGQEDVDPEKIILGIPLYMRLWEEDDDGTAKPEVVNMKDMFDVLPENQVAK
-442 ALEDAGITSG
+442 WDEELKQYYVEYEEDGKTYKMWVENEKSVGEKINLANQYNLAGIAFWE
-452 KIGIINVN
+452 K
-460 AATDSCVNR
+460 DR
-469 EEGFRAAFDGTDFE
+469 ETNDEFWTFVKE
-483 IMETQYGEGDAAKS
+483 Q
-497 QSIAENYI
+497 
-505 TQGVVG
+505 
-511 IFGCNE
+511 
-517 GSTTGAGNAI
+517 
-527 KAAGNADIIGV
+527 
-538 GFDKSDAI
+538 
-546 LNLID
+546 LN
-551 DGYLLCTMAQNPDVM
+551 
-566 GSEGVK
+566 K
-572 AAVKAINGEELGG
+572 
-585 EVTDTGVSVITKDSD
+585 
-600 K
+600 

>member
-17 IFNIFIVLVFLALL
+17 IFNIFIVLVFLVLL

-99 VTTSEINIAKMSTKD
+99 VTTSKINIAKMSTKD

-194 KLEANEQ
+194 KLDANEQ

-219 TIGYVKKEDLGNVEV
+219 TIGYIKKEDLGNVEV
-234 TREAKEYIDKVEGK
+234 AREAKEYIDKVEGK

-275 VSPSFFSLER
+275 VSPSFFSLDR

-336 EAMIENLMDLVEE
+336 ETMIENIMDLVEE

-430 KAGTTAGEEMKK
+430 KAGTTAGYNWVEANVKKFIGQEDVDPEKIILGIPLYMRLWEEEEDGTAKPEVVNMKDMFDVLPENQVATWDEELK
-442 ALEDAGITSG
+442 QYYVEYEEDGKKYKMWIENEKSVGEKINLANQYNLAGIAFWE
-452 KIGIINVN
+452 K
-460 AATDSCVNR
+460 DR
-469 EEGFRAAFDGTDFE
+469 ETNDEFWTFVKE
-483 IMETQYGEGDAAKS
+483 Q
-497 QSIAENYI
+497 
-505 TQGVVG
+505 
-511 IFGCNE
+511 
-517 GSTTGAGNAI
+517 
-527 KAAGNADIIGV
+527 
-538 GFDKSDAI
+538 
-546 LNLID
+546 LN
-551 DGYLLCTMAQNPDVM
+551 
-566 GSEGVK
+566 K
-572 AAVKAINGEELGG
+572 
-585 EVTDTGVSVITKDSD
+585 
-600 K
+600 

>member
-17 IFNIFIVLVFLALL
+17 IFNIFIVLVFLVLL

-194 KLEANEQ
+194 KLDANEQ

-219 TIGYVKKEDLGNVEV
+219 TIGYIKKEDLGNVEV
-234 TREAKEYIDKVEGK
+234 AREAKEYIDKVEGK

-336 EAMIENLMDLVEE
+336 ETMIENLMDLVEE

-430 KAGTTAGEEMKK
+430 KAGTTAGYNWVEANVKKFLGQEDVDPEKIILGIPLYMRLWEEE
-442 ALEDAGITSG
+442 EDGTAKPEVVNMRDMFDVLPENQVATWDEELKQYYVEYEEDGKTYKMWVENEKSVGEKINLANQYNLAGIAFWE
-452 KIGIINVN
+452 K
-460 AATDSCVNR
+460 DR
-469 EEGFRAAFDGTDFE
+469 ETNDEFWTFVKE
-483 IMETQYGEGDAAKS
+483 Q
-497 QSIAENYI
+497 
-505 TQGVVG
+505 
-511 IFGCNE
+511 
-517 GSTTGAGNAI
+517 
-527 KAAGNADIIGV
+527 
-538 GFDKSDAI
+538 
-546 LNLID
+546 LN
-551 DGYLLCTMAQNPDVM
+551 
-566 GSEGVK
+566 K
-572 AAVKAINGEELGG
+572 
-585 EVTDTGVSVITKDSD
+585 
-600 K
+600 

>member
-114 NKITINGQEEELNS
+114 NKITINGEEDELNS
-128 SAIEKNE
+128 SAIEKND

-336 EAMIENLMDLVEE
+336 ETMIENLMDLVEE

-430 KAGTTAGEEMKK
+430 KAGTTAGYNWVEANIKKFLGQEDVDSEKIILGIPLYMRLWEEE
-442 ALEDAGITSG
+442 EDGTAKPEVVNMRDMFDVLPENQVATWDEELKQYYVEYEEDGKTYKMWVENEKSVGEKINLANQYNLAGIAFWE
-452 KIGIINVN
+452 K
-460 AATDSCVNR
+460 DR
-469 EEGFRAAFDGTDFE
+469 ETNDEFWTFVKE
-483 IMETQYGEGDAAKS
+483 Q
-497 QSIAENYI
+497 
-505 TQGVVG
+505 
-511 IFGCNE
+511 
-517 GSTTGAGNAI
+517 
-527 KAAGNADIIGV
+527 
-538 GFDKSDAI
+538 
-546 LNLID
+546 LN
-551 DGYLLCTMAQNPDVM
+551 
-566 GSEGVK
+566 K
-572 AAVKAINGEELGG
+572 
-585 EVTDTGVSVITKDSD
+585 
-600 K
+600 

>member
-17 IFNIFIVLVFLALL
+17 IFNIFIVLVFLVLL
-31 GGVFYLSPNYIR
+31 GVVFYLSPNYIR

-194 KLEANEQ
+194 KLDANEQ

-219 TIGYVKKEDLGNVEV
+219 TIGYIKKEDLGNVEV
-234 TREAKEYIDKVEGK
+234 AREAKEYIDKVEGK

-336 EAMIENLMDLVEE
+336 ETMIENLMDLVEE

-430 KAGTTAGEEMKK
+430 KAGTTAGYNWVEANVKKFLGQEDVDPEKIILGIPLYMRLWEEEEDGTAKPEVVNMKDMFDVLPENQVATWDEELK
-442 ALEDAGITSG
+442 QYYVEYEEDGKTYKMWVENEKSVGEKINLANQYNLAGIAFWE
-452 KIGIINVN
+452 K
-460 AATDSCVNR
+460 DR
-469 EEGFRAAFDGTDFE
+469 ETNDEFWTFVKE
-483 IMETQYGEGDAAKS
+483 Q
-497 QSIAENYI
+497 
-505 TQGVVG
+505 
-511 IFGCNE
+511 
-517 GSTTGAGNAI
+517 
-527 KAAGNADIIGV
+527 
-538 GFDKSDAI
+538 
-546 LNLID
+546 LN
-551 DGYLLCTMAQNPDVM
+551 
-566 GSEGVK
+566 K
-572 AAVKAINGEELGG
+572 
-585 EVTDTGVSVITKDSD
+585 
-600 K
+600 